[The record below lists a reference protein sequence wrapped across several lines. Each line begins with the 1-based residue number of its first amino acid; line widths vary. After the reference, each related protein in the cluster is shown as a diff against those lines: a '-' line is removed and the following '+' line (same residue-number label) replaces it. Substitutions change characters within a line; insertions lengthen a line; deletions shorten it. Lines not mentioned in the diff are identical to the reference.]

1 MIQNLMFS
9 FACIVINIFAI
20 AYDHDGLLCW
30 LPVFFLNYYKE
41 NTCL

>member
-9 FACIVINIFAI
+9 FACIVIKHIFAI
-20 AYDHDGLLCW
+20 AYDHDGLRW